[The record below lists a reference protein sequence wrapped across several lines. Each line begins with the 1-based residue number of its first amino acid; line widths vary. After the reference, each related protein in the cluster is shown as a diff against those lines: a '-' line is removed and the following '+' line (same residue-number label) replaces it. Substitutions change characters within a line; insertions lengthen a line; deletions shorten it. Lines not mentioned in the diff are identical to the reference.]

1 MTNCIKDKMES
12 IKFVIN
18 DIAFACWDWE
28 LGRKNIEFLEGID
41 SEYFAYVANL
51 HIMHINDDE
60 NKHRA
65 ALSLRLAYSHGLE
78 TLFALL
84 CSAVQAPQ
92 CTIGWVLNYRNR
104 NLVDLVRK
112 ISQKET
118 VWTKFKQKNI
128 SWNSLGVNIHAYLP
142 YEDDKKKWIQ
152 NGFGKLWSRFANDF
166 LDDNAI
172 HEYNGIKHGL
182 RIRPGGFSLA
192 VGHEDVAGEPAIPEK
207 MINLGGSTFGSS
219 YFVKEHIIPNDKSN
233 FRPRS
238 NSRNWSPS
246 NIANGLVLI
255 SMSINNIISWL
266 RLVNGIPLSKCP
278 FNNPI
283 SESIFEEPWKE
294 HVGITNFNADLILNK
309 EHITPFS
316 RDEILDDYEK

>member
-1 MTNCIKDKMES
+1 MES
-12 IKFVIN
+12 IRFVID
-18 DIAFACWDWE
+18 DIPFACWDWE
-28 LGRKNIEFLEGID
+28 LSKKNLEFLEGID
-41 SEYFAYVANL
+41 SEYFAYIANL
-51 HIMHINDDE
+51 NIMHINDDE

-92 CTIGWVLNYRNR
+92 CTIGWVLNYRNK

-112 ISQKET
+112 ISQNEPVLT
-118 VWTKFKQKNI
+118 RFKQEHI
-128 SWNSLGVNIHAYLP
+128 SWNSLGVNIHTYLP
-142 YEDDKKKWIQ
+142 YEDDKKIWIQ
-152 NGFGKLWSRFANDF
+152 NGFGKLWTRFANDF
-166 LDDNAI
+166 LNDSAI

-182 RIRPGGFSLA
+182 RIRAGGFSIA
-192 VGHEDVAGEPAIPEK
+192 VGHEDVPGVPAIPEK
-207 MINLGGSTFGSS
+207 MISLGGSVFGSS
-219 YFVKEHIIPNDKSN
+219 YFVKEQIIPNNKSN

-238 NSRNWSPS
+238 NSRNWSPH

-255 SMSINNIISWL
+255 SMSINNVISWL
-266 RLVNGIPLSKCP
+266 RLVNGVPINKCP
-278 FNNPI
+278 FNNPK

-294 HVGITNFNADLILNK
+294 NVGITHFSGDLTLNK

-316 RDEILDDYEK
+316 RDEILAAYVKI